1 MNEIFNFRRFGKC
14 LGSDLVRGASKYG
27 ITLLILSFLE
37 VLVFLFLHVLMLI
50 FNRNGNSLDLFDS
63 ILTVNSFPVEMTFM
77 IAVFILTFGMPKSLY
92 GHITDRRAGADFLMV
107 PASSLE
113 KFLSMIIVCTI
124 IFPAI
129 FLGIF
134 LGTDA
139 LLGVIDSHYN
149 SLWNTFILRDLD
161 VSKGM
166 MLLSLFSTVATFLLG
181 AIWFRRHKIIY
192 TMLILLAIGMVV
204 GIVVMALAF
213 NTDIFDNLLYDKFSG
228 EDINS
233 VRVNWTGYLWTAVVL
248 VLCYFRIRKLQ
259 H

>member
-14 LGSDLVRGASKYG
+14 LASDLVRGASKYG

-37 VLVFLFLHVLMLI
+37 VLVFLFMHILMLI
-50 FNRNGNSLDLFDS
+50 FNRNGNGLEIADAV
-63 ILTVNSFPVEMTFM
+63 VNVNAFPVDMVFF
-77 IAVFILTFGMPKSLY
+77 IAVTILVLGMPTSLY
-92 GHITDRRAGADFLMV
+92 GHVTNRHAGADYLMV

-113 KFLSMIIVCTI
+113 KFLSMIIVCAI
-124 IFPAI
+124 IFPAV

-149 SLWNTFILRDLD
+149 SLWNGFLLRDLN
-161 VSKGM
+161 VPIWLM
-166 MLLSLFSTVATFLLG
+166 ILSLFSSVVTYLLG

-192 TMLILLAIGMVV
+192 TLLILLAIGIVA
-204 GIVVMALAF
+204 GIAIAELAI
-213 NTDIFDNLLYDKFSG
+213 NTDIFDGLTDVN
-228 EDINS
+228 INS
-233 VRVNWTGYLWTAVVL
+233 FKVNWTGFAWAAIAL
-248 VLCYFRIRKLQ
+248 VLCYFRIRKIQ